1 MDVIYNSFFVQT
13 NQVKVV
19 QSFFIDTL
27 LFSSRTITLVCAIS
41 YAEQFIITKEAIK
54 LWPLPTPDGS
64 MDSVNYNPPRFNIFQ
79 QTTGYVMVK
88 HGEFQANTSSSLK
101 TQGLR

>member
-1 MDVIYNSFFVQT
+1 MDAIYDSFFVQT
-13 NQVKVV
+13 NQVKAV
-19 QSFFIDTL
+19 QSIFIDTF

-64 MDSVNYNPPRFNIFQ
+64 MDRVNYNPPRFNIFQ
-79 QTTGYVMVK
+79 QSTGHIMVK
-88 HGEFQANTSSSLK
+88 HGESQANSSSSLK
-101 TQGLR
+101 TRGLR